1 MLARRLRWPLIIF
14 HREAYG
20 VTDVEIKLAWLEEQL
35 ELILAAVQDLRE
47 ELVRKDSRPPG
58 EPEQVQQTIGEGYA
72 NLARL
77 YQEGY
82 HICPM
87 HFGSQRSGEECL
99 FCAALL
105 HRGKDKG
112 SSS

>member
-1 MLARRLRWPLIIF
+1 MADI
-14 HREAYG
+14 EM
-20 VTDVEIKLAWLEEQL
+20 KLTWLEEQL
-35 ELILAAVQDLRE
+35 ELMLAVVRDLKAELMQQD
-47 ELVRKDSRPPG
+47 VASPPR
-58 EPEQVQQTIGEGYA
+58 EPEHVQQTIGEGYA

-87 HFGSQRSGEECL
+87 HFGSQRQGEECL

-105 HRGKDKG
+105 RRGKNAGTTRDI
-112 SSS
+112 

>member
-1 MLARRLRWPLIIF
+1 MADM
-14 HREAYG
+14 EM
-20 VTDVEIKLAWLEEQL
+20 KLAWLEEQL
-35 ELILAAVQDLRE
+35 ELLLAAVRDLRAE
-47 ELVRKDSRPPG
+47 WTQQYDHSSR

-87 HFGSQRSGEECL
+87 HFGSQRQGEECL

-105 HRGKDKG
+105 RRGREAG
-112 SSS
+112 GAGEA

>member
-1 MLARRLRWPLIIF
+1 MADI
-14 HREAYG
+14 EM
-20 VTDVEIKLAWLEEQL
+20 KLTWLEEQL
-35 ELILAAVQDLRE
+35 ELLLVAVRDLKAELAKQD
-47 ELVRKDSRPPG
+47 DHSSR
-58 EPEQVQQTIGEGYA
+58 EPEHVQQTIGEGYA

-87 HFGSQRSGEECL
+87 HFGSQRHGEECL

-105 HRGKDKG
+105 RRGKDAG
-112 SSS
+112 TSREA